1 MIRIK
6 IDKFH
11 WPILGHG
18 QIKKYLQSSI
28 VSNKLS
34 HAYLFHGPESTGKLL
49 MAYYLTASLLCQSK
63 SDKKPCQQCSICHQT
78 KKNICA
84 DFTVVKKEKDKK
96 NISIRQ
102 IRELQHKLSFNSFLT
117 KYKTIIIDDAELMT
131 EEASNALLKT
141 LEEPHLNTIFVL
153 IVKDKEMLLPTV
165 ISRCQNISFNLIP
178 LYKIENWLI
187 SLGKNK
193 KEAKIIAHFAN
204 GRPGLANNF
213 FNNSTLLN
221 EQNER
226 IDILLSIIKGGL
238 NEKFNVIKN
247 FLNEGKEPNISKR
260 IDKNLDSWLNFFR
273 DILLVKN
280 QSSNISNISSKNKM
294 LYLIKKYNQK
304 QVIEIINQIVVSKKL
319 LWRSVNP
326 RLILENLV
334 LII

>member
-1 MIRIK
+1 MAPIK

-18 QIKKYLQSSI
+18 QIKKYLQTSI
-28 VSNKLS
+28 VSNKLG
-34 HAYLFHGPESTGKLL
+34 HAYLFYGPESTGKLL
-49 MAYYLTASLLCQSK
+49 MAHYLTASLLCQSI
-63 SDKKPCQQCSICHQT
+63 SDKKPCQQCTICRQI

-84 DFTVVKKEKDKK
+84 DFTVIKKEKDKK
-96 NISIRQ
+96 NISIKQ
-102 IRELQHKLSFNSFLT
+102 IRELQHKLSFSSFLT
-117 KYKTIIIDDAELMT
+117 KYKTIIIDDSELMT
-131 EEASNALLKT
+131 EEANNALLKT

-153 IVKDKEMLLPTV
+153 IVKNKKMLPPTI

-193 KEAKIIAHFAN
+193 KEAKVIAHLAN
-204 GRPGLANNF
+204 GRPGLASDF
-213 FNNSTLLN
+213 FNNSILLS
-221 EQNER
+221 EQKER

-238 NEKFNVIKN
+238 NEKFNIIKN
-247 FLNEGKEPNISKR
+247 LFYDGRELNISKR
-260 IDKNLDSWLNFFR
+260 IDKDLDSWLIFFR

-280 QSSNISNISSKNKM
+280 QSSVISNISFKNKI
-294 LYLIKKYNQK
+294 LYLMGKYNQK
-304 QVIEIINQIVVSKKL
+304 KIIEIISQIIVSKKL
-319 LWRSVNP
+319 LWQSVNP

>member
-1 MIRIK
+1 MVQIK

-28 VSNKLS
+28 VNNKLS
-34 HAYLFHGPESTGKLL
+34 HAYLFFGPESTGKLL

-63 SDKKPCQQCSICHQT
+63 SDKKPCQQCIICCQIE
-78 KKNICA
+78 KNICA

-117 KYKTIIIDDAELMT
+117 KYKTILIDDAELMT

-153 IVKDKEMLLPTV
+153 IVKNKEMLPSTV

-193 KEAKIIAHFAN
+193 NEAKTIAHLAN
-204 GRPGLANNF
+204 GRPGLASNF
-213 FNNSTLLN
+213 LNNSTLLN

-238 NEKFNVIKN
+238 NEKFNIIKN
-247 FLNEGKEPNISKR
+247 FCNEGKEPNINKR
-260 IDKNLDSWLNFFR
+260 IDMNLDSWINFFR

-280 QSSNISNISSKNKM
+280 QSSNISNISSKNKI

-304 QVIEIINQIVVSKKL
+304 QVIEIINQIVISKKL